1 MSTIRSFVTRDR
13 RCPTRLPRG
22 AQRPASANR
31 GRLLALLTLGALS
44 GCAYAFAPV
53 SSGVYGKVGGPIT
66 ATSHAG
72 PATKTGRAC
81 AKSILGIV
89 ANGDASI
96 EAAKRAGNITQVVSV
111 DFESENILL
120 VYATFCTIV
129 RGT

>member
-1 MSTIRSFVTRDR
+1 MRTIERLWARSRPSLRDGER
-13 RCPTRLPRG
+13 RPYPRG
-22 AQRPASANR
+22 VIGS
-31 GRLLALLTLGALS
+31 LLFLGLGALS

-66 ATSHAG
+66 ATSQAG

-96 EAAKRAGNITQVVSV
+96 EAAKRAGNITNVVSV